1 MQEFIKQFVE
11 QVKSGEVEVYNEF
24 SLQHEIGIFLRE
36 TFKRQS
42 NETKKVQFERNV
54 SFFKQNK
61 NLFIKKEM
69 DICIFESPKET
80 PYETVDPQKTHCEVV
95 ELKFPRNL
103 QYPKQ
108 MFSFCIDIVFL
119 EQLLKAGF
127 KKASLVIFT
136 DKKPFYEGFR
146 DDSIYP
152 YFRKGK
158 PLTGHI
164 PIPIKETKKS
174 KIQEVDIEGTYQV
187 EWHPIM
193 GKLKYAI
200 IEAKRTS

>member
-1 MQEFIKQFVE
+1 MGIQDYIEKFVE
-11 QVKSGEVEVYNEF
+11 QVRSGEVEVYNEF
-24 SLQHEIGIFLRE
+24 SLQHELGIFLRE
-36 TFKRQS
+36 TFKTQS
-42 NETKKVQFERNV
+42 NEPKKVQFERNV
-54 SFFKQNK
+54 SFFELEKGN
-61 NLFIKKEM
+61 FIKKEM
-69 DICIFESPKET
+69 DICIFNA
-80 PYETVDPQKTHCEVV
+80 DKTHCEAI

-119 EQLLKAGF
+119 EQLLNAGF

-136 DKKPFYEGFR
+136 DKKPFYEGSQ
-146 DDSIYP
+146 DDKIYP

-164 PIPIKETKKS
+164 PMPINETKKS
-174 KIQEVDIEGTYQV
+174 KIQEVNIEGTYQV

-193 GKLKYAI
+193 GNLKYAL
-200 IEAKRTS
+200 IEANIK